1 MVAAAAT
8 PAWLP
13 YRQGPGLLGLNIEG
27 AATITTFNTLS
38 RGIAILIV
46 YFKDAGCIMAATG
59 TGFTLRSSYTS
70 TAGSTLTLARQSDGT
85 WLEISRSTP
94 MEGSTAWTAFTPTCF
109 QGASNPTLTV
119 DYARYCVLGK
129 VAFVEFSVQ
138 FTSAGSA
145 GNTIDMSGW
154 PSAINI
160 KNPGSLGR
168 KMVGTGWYLDAGT
181 AEYPGI
187 VHGASGSALRLV
199 ALSTSGQVGNNP
211 NLAVAN
217 TDTLSMSACWEIA

>member
-46 YFKDAGCIMAATG
+46 YFKDAGCIMAAAG

-94 MEGSTAWTAFTPTCF
+94 MEGSTAWTAWTPACA
-109 QGASNPTLTV
+109 QGASNPAV
-119 DYARYCVLGK
+119 HVQFSQYAILGK
-129 VAFVEFSVQ
+129 IAFLHFGID
-138 FTSAGSA
+138 FTSVGAGA
-145 GNTIDMSGW
+145 ADVIISGW
-154 PSAINI
+154 PTAINPAQAGGRRVKGGMAHYLRSGI
-160 KNPGSLGR
+160 AEIPCMEVELAGQQDMRFWITAVGRLG
-168 KMVGTGWYLDAGT
+168 A
-181 AEYPGI
+181 
-187 VHGASGSALRLV
+187 
-199 ALSTSGQVGNNP
+199 N
-211 NLAVAN
+211 AVAVG
-217 TDTLSMSACWEIA
+217 DTLDVSTWWAFN